1 LHAQRI
7 RQQPRDLLQS
17 IPELQLVPVTD
28 ADFCCGAAGIYN
40 ITHPEVSMQILARK
54 MEHIA
59 AAQPDVIATGN
70 AGCILQL
77 RTGVQQTHLHIP
89 VVHPI
94 ELLDAS
100 YQAAASHDA

>member
-1 LHAQRI
+1 
-7 RQQPRDLLQS
+7 
-17 IPELQLVPVTD
+17 
-28 ADFCCGAAGIYN
+28 
-40 ITHPEVSMQILARK
+40 

-70 AGCILQL
+70 PGCMLQL
-77 RTGVQQTHLHIP
+77 RTGVQQANLHIP

-100 YQAAASHDA
+100 YQAAAKYLDRSSCLPPPETGEG

>member
-1 LHAQRI
+1 
-7 RQQPRDLLQS
+7 
-17 IPELQLVPVTD
+17 VTD
-28 ADFCCGAAGIYN
+28 ADFCCGAAGTYN
-40 ITHPEVSMQILARK
+40 ITHHEVSMQILARK

-70 AGCILQL
+70 PGCILQL
-77 RTGVQQTHLHIP
+77 RTGVQQAHLDIP

-100 YQAAASHDA
+100 YQAAASDET